1 MNKSTRRFLQTA
13 ISYCRDRL
21 SNFLICPRLTRSGVA
36 CHFAIASQKSLLELV
51 ERILVYKLPQTRRE
65 EIERMFSLDDLRQT
79 RVWQEAQQEARLET
93 KLETVPRLQGMGLTI
108 EQIAEA
114 LELTVEQ
121 VRQALSTDSN

>member
-1 MNKSTRRFLQTA
+1 
-13 ISYCRDRL
+13 
-21 SNFLICPRLTRSGVA
+21 
-36 CHFAIASQKSLLELV
+36 
-51 ERILVYKLPQTRRE
+51 
-65 EIERMFSLDDLRQT
+65 MFSLDDLRQT